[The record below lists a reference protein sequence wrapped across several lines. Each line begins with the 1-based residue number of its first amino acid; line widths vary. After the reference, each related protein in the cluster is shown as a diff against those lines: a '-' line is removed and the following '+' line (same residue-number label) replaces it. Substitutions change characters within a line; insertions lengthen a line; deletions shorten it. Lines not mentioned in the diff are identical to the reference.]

1 MIETCPGM
9 KVIKEFLSPSN
20 LSEHF
25 VQPHGYGVDDIFYS
39 VRKSSDFKSF
49 IVNPL
54 TGKKECVLDL
64 IAFGCD
70 QVNISSIDNMSYNV
84 FSCIIF
90 THNMVQFRWKT
101 CYLLRIVYH

>member
-25 VQPHGYGVDDIFYS
+25 VHPHGYGVDDIFYS
-39 VRKSSDFKSF
+39 IRKTSDFKSF
-49 IVNPL
+49 VVNPL

-70 QVNISSIDNMSYNV
+70 QVIFIPFDDMSHY
-84 FSCIIF
+84 
-90 THNMVQFRWKT
+90 
-101 CYLLRIVYH
+101 VYS